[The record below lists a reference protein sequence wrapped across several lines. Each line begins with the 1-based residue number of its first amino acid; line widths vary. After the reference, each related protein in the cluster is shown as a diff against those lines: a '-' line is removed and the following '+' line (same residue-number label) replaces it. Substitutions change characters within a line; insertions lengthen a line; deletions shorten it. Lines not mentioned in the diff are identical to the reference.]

1 MQLFRSFRV
10 RNISGSNQLCT
21 QNDKEESEYMLSV
34 DLTFFSSL
42 VHQAMFC
49 LSVRQIMPTH
59 VYVAIYPAT
68 YQVCRRSANQSI
80 SLSANQSGRQSVI
93 QSVSQSANQSFRQS
107 VNQSVRQSDHQSNR
121 QSVNKVYQGGSKQ
134 ERQSVSPFQSGLTL
148 KTSALKNSSQ
158 WQIRIINSIDK
169 TKLSCY
175 PPPSQTQRYS
185 SCRNLPPLFIS
196 QSVCVSLSVFAGQ
209 SFIQAVSH

>member
-80 SLSANQSGRQSVI
+80 SLSANQSGRQSVSHSVS
-93 QSVSQSANQSFRQS
+93 QSVSQPISHSDSQS
-107 VNQSVRQSDHQSNR
+107 
-121 QSVNKVYQGGSKQ
+121 
-134 ERQSVSPFQSGLTL
+134 
-148 KTSALKNSSQ
+148 
-158 WQIRIINSIDK
+158 
-169 TKLSCY
+169 
-175 PPPSQTQRYS
+175 
-185 SCRNLPPLFIS
+185 IS
-196 QSVCVSLSVFAGQ
+196 QSVSQTISQTGSRSIRYIREGVSKRDNQSVLFNLG
-209 SFIQAVSH
+209 

>member
-1 MQLFRSFRV
+1 MWPYTQLLTKCADGQPISQSVCQPISQADSQSFSQSV
-10 RNISGSNQLCT
+10 SQPISHS
-21 QNDKEESEYMLSV
+21 DS
-34 DLTFFSSL
+34 
-42 VHQAMFC
+42 
-49 LSVRQIMPTH
+49 
-59 VYVAIYPAT
+59 
-68 YQVCRRSANQSI
+68 QSI
-80 SLSANQSGRQSVI
+80 S

-158 WQIRIINSIDK
+158 WQIHIINSIDK

-175 PPPSQTQRYS
+175 PPPS
-185 SCRNLPPLFIS
+185 
-196 QSVCVSLSVFAGQ
+196 
-209 SFIQAVSH
+209 

>member
-1 MQLFRSFRV
+1 MQLFGSFRV

-21 QNDKEESEYMLSV
+21 QNDKEESEYMLCV
-34 DLTFFSSL
+34 DLTVLSSL
-42 VHQAMFC
+42 VRQAMFC
-49 LSVRQIMPTH
+49 LSVRQMMPTH
-59 VYVAIYPAT
+59 VYVTIYQAT

-80 SLSANQSGRQSVI
+80 SLSANQSGRQSV
-93 QSVSQSANQSFRQS
+93 SQAANQSLRQS

-121 QSVNKVYQGGSKQ
+121 QLVNKVYQGGSKQ
-134 ERQSVSPFQSGLTL
+134 ERQSISPFQSGLTL
-148 KTSALKNSSQ
+148 KTSALKNSSR
-158 WQIRIINSIDK
+158 WQIHIINSIDK

-196 QSVCVSLSVFAGQ
+196 QSVCVSLSEFAGQ

>member
-93 QSVSQSANQSFRQS
+93 QSVSQPISH
-107 VNQSVRQSDHQSNR
+107 SDSHS
-121 QSVNKVYQGGSKQ
+121 
-134 ERQSVSPFQSGLTL
+134 
-148 KTSALKNSSQ
+148 
-158 WQIRIINSIDK
+158 
-169 TKLSCY
+169 
-175 PPPSQTQRYS
+175 
-185 SCRNLPPLFIS
+185 IS
-196 QSVCVSLSVFAGQ
+196 QSVSQTISQTGSRSIRYIREGVSKRDNQSVLFNLG
-209 SFIQAVSH
+209 